1 MTIKRAW
8 EGLLEG
14 AARSFLEHYWED
26 EYVDTDAEV
35 EVWTS
40 MLEKLTKRMK
50 ARFHDEWLTLRAE
63 KVTESFADGRAS
75 LSLSRDGARELH
87 RQLGEKPGSDGMRAV
102 VETIAHLA
110 DSNPFPGQISKVA
123 HEALDK
129 QNWADAGHPDPEEA
143 AAEAD
148 WRGDPAKEPSDDGV
162 ERHVRGRHEAARSGA

>member
-14 AARSFLEHYWED
+14 AARSFLDHYWED

-63 KVTESFADGRAS
+63 KVKESF
-75 LSLSRDGARELH
+75 
-87 RQLGEKPGSDGMRAV
+87 
-102 VETIAHLA
+102 
-110 DSNPFPGQISKVA
+110 
-123 HEALDK
+123 
-129 QNWADAGHPDPEEA
+129 ADAGHPDTEKA

-148 WRGDPAKEPSDDGV
+148 YRGDSARELSDDRIDSQH
-162 ERHVRGRHEAARSGA
+162 EAAEAARSGA